1 MYTIFQNGWMFGETN
16 EFLFLR
22 FGIIQSKQPFINS
35 CLGFQA
41 SIIMF
46 RDLQKLWYNKFLIAS
61 WRDSDALWNSKNQ
74 SNKGISPFYA
84 VKEKPQ
90 KYLLG
95 ETAYLQGPLYEPL
108 NMGLKSIH
116 VGRNY
121 DIQKSSQSQL
131 SIVDL
136 HTSL

>member
-1 MYTIFQNGWMFGETN
+1 
-16 EFLFLR
+16 
-22 FGIIQSKQPFINS
+22 
-35 CLGFQA
+35 
-41 SIIMF
+41 MF